1 MSKSIRKH
9 LGCVSKELARKDFDV
24 VSQLQCTVFGVVR
37 HDNTHNNTTGE
48 LRTLEPLKQL
58 RKLCI
63 NRIINGLL
71 QAVGLP

>member
-24 VSQLQCTVFGVVR
+24 VSNLQCTVFGVVR

-48 LRTLEPLKQL
+48 LRTLELLKQL
-58 RKLCI
+58 RKSS
-63 NRIINGLL
+63 
-71 QAVGLP
+71 